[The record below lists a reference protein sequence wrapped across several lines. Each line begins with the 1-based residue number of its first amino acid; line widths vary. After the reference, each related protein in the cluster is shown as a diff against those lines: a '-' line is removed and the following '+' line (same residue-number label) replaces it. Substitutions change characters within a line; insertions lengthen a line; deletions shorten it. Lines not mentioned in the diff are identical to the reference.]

1 MTLNIDAIYILFA
14 ICWETYCLIY
24 KCTLILPHNPA
35 NWVIRDTN
43 KLKTAHKANFSTS
56 SFLIFTRGL
65 NSRPAKESVQNV
77 ERAGELHPVGRGK
90 PHECPR
96 RAAGQND
103 GRRAVHLTAPTM
115 ADRPTTP
122 ELREAQK
129 EVEAENK
136 IVKLLTVM
144 AYLSSVSM
152 GAVVLSLYYIFL
164 WDPQIPNQK
173 RL

>member
-1 MTLNIDAIYILFA
+1 
-14 ICWETYCLIY
+14 
-24 KCTLILPHNPA
+24 
-35 NWVIRDTN
+35 
-43 KLKTAHKANFSTS
+43 
-56 SFLIFTRGL
+56 
-65 NSRPAKESVQNV
+65 
-77 ERAGELHPVGRGK
+77 
-90 PHECPR
+90 
-96 RAAGQND
+96 
-103 GRRAVHLTAPTM
+103 M

-129 EVEAENK
+129 EVDAENK

>member
-1 MTLNIDAIYILFA
+1 M
-14 ICWETYCLIY
+14 
-24 KCTLILPHNPA
+24 
-35 NWVIRDTN
+35 
-43 KLKTAHKANFSTS
+43 
-56 SFLIFTRGL
+56 
-65 NSRPAKESVQNV
+65 

-96 RAAGQND
+96 RAAGHSD

-129 EVEAENK
+129 EVDAENK